1 MGGIQE
7 LPEEFRPSEWLTD
20 TKPRKTP
27 YVPQMGDEVMYFRQG
42 HDLYLQ
48 AVVRKEAYKLDIN
61 KNQPWHK
68 MPSLRVRGHIY
79 PRYKYKLCRIIRVL
93 KKAV

>member
-42 HDLYLQ
+42 HELYLQ
-48 AVVRKEAYKLDIN
+48 AVVRKEAYKIDPN

-68 MPSLRVRGHIY
+68 MPSLRVRIKIY
-79 PRYKYKLCRIIRVL
+79 FKFSIYRLNFKYMP
-93 KKAV
+93 